1 MKNYRQLTKRSG
13 RHRLGVFLN
22 FIICFLMVAVAS
34 FTRDGKLMGHEFGAD
49 SEQVVSKNDT
59 ISRLADG
66 EIIINTAAIG
76 KDITGFGGTV
86 PLEITIQ
93 KGVVKDIKALPN
105 KETPEFFGRAK
116 TLFNRWRGK
125 TVAEASSMKVDGVS
139 GATFSSRAIIGNM
152 RAGLQIAA
160 KQTEKKPLFADFD
173 GSVKNLCGLAVAL
186 LAAIVPLFVKNR
198 RYRTVQ
204 QVLNVAV
211 LGFWCGSFLSWSA
224 ILGYMSN
231 GMNVVALLLPLVLL
245 IVAFIYPLFGKV
257 NYYCNHVCP
266 YGSLQELSGK
276 CVRYK
281 IKMSPKTVRVLN
293 RFRKVLF
300 AVLMLCL
307 WTGVWADWVNYEP
320 FSAFIFQSASW
331 VVIAIAVAF
340 AVLSTIVMRPY
351 CRFVCPMGSLFKVE
365 S

>member
-49 SEQVVSKNDT
+49 SQQVVSKNDT

-93 KGVVKDIKALPN
+93 KGIVKDIKALPN

-152 RAGLQIAA
+152 RAGLQVAA

-173 GSVKNLCGLAVAL
+173 GSAKNLCGLAVAL
-186 LAAIVPLFVKNR
+186 LAPLPHGSTGAQCR
-198 RYRTVQ
+198 RAWLLVWLFPVLVRHFRLYVQ
-204 QVLNVAV
+204 RHECRGFAAAAGVAHC
-211 LGFWCGSFLSWSA
+211 GFYLPAFREGQ
-224 ILGYMSN
+224 
-231 GMNVVALLLPLVLL
+231 LLLQSCLPL
-245 IVAFIYPLFGKV
+245 
-257 NYYCNHVCP
+257 
-266 YGSLQELSGK
+266 
-276 CVRYK
+276 
-281 IKMSPKTVRVLN
+281 
-293 RFRKVLF
+293 
-300 AVLMLCL
+300 
-307 WTGVWADWVNYEP
+307 W
-320 FSAFIFQSASW
+320 
-331 VVIAIAVAF
+331 
-340 AVLSTIVMRPY
+340 
-351 CRFVCPMGSLFKVE
+351 
-365 S
+365 